1 MQKLLIGVA
10 LTVLLA
16 SCATSKDKEMAN
28 SGKPAPITEGS
39 AASDS
44 ASTSG
49 LNSSSASASD
59 LNRNSAA
66 ARASNADAEAQARA
80 DAARRNADAQ
90 AAAASQLS
98 KRSVYYPLDVY
109 VVQDADKPIV
119 QANAQYLSTHADLKV
134 RLEGNCDER
143 GSTEYNLALGQRR
156 ADGVKQ
162 MLLLGGVKASQIDSV
177 SFGEAKPKAEGHAE
191 EAWAQNRR
199 TDFNYGG

>member
-1 MQKLLIGVA
+1 MQKLFIGVM

-16 SCATSKDKEMAN
+16 ACATDKDKAAAN

-39 AASDS
+39 ASSDS
-44 ASTSG
+44 AKSSG
-49 LNSSSASASD
+49 LNSSSSSSSELGKNRSSASD
-59 LNRNSAA
+59 SGSDANSM
-66 ARASNADAEAQARA
+66 AS
-80 DAARRNADAQ
+80 RNAAES
-90 AAAASQLS
+90 AGLMS

-119 QANAQYLSTHADLKV
+119 QAHAQYLSTNADRKI

-162 MLLLGGVKASQIDSV
+162 MLLIGGVKASQIDSV
-177 SFGEAKPKAEGHAE
+177 SFGEEKPKAEGHD
-191 EAWAQNRR
+191 EASWTQNRR
-199 TDFNYGG
+199 TDLNYGS